1 MSISLIIKSGENK
14 AKVLIKPKLS
24 FGRSKSSV
32 DISIDDSKISS
43 KHLEITYKDKEIV
56 VKDLG
61 STNGTFI
68 NNKKVTS
75 DQRLYIY
82 ETIRIGN
89 CIICID
95 LNDLTDIEYKFLTR
109 PIDPNEDAH
118 ENTQTSTALAD
129 QTGFLAL
136 NNLSLEKQKVKA
148 EVNKKQPIQ
157 RTKKKVTKKKR
168 VEPEDKTVMTKI
180 LKFFK

>member
-43 KHLEITYKDKEIV
+43 KHLEITYHNKEII

-61 STNGTFI
+61 STNGTYI
-68 NNKKVTS
+68 NNKKLI
-75 DQRLYIY
+75 DEQRLYIY
-82 ETIRIGN
+82 ETVRIGN

-95 LNDLTDIEYKFLTR
+95 LNDLTDIEYKFLTK
-109 PIDPNEDAH
+109 PVDANEISH
-118 ENTQTSTALAD
+118 NSTQTSTVLSD

-136 NNLSLEKQKVKA
+136 NQLSLEKQKLRA
-148 EVNKKQPIQ
+148 EINKKQPIQ
-157 RTKKKVTKKKR
+157 KVRKKVAKKKKP
-168 VEPEDKTVMTKI
+168 EPEDKTVMTKI